1 MKRVALLFCLFSA
14 GVLLMWAQRG
24 RFYLEAAPSEVK
36 LVFPKEVSPGKY
48 QQVDARDLQA
58 LADDGWELVS
68 VTPYVYLN
76 EERGATNAQRPVVTQ
91 TYPAYFFKRL
101 KAQTPK

>member
-1 MKRVALLFCLFSA
+1 MKRVAVVFCLLLT

-24 RFYLEAAPSEVK
+24 RFYMEAAPFEVK

-68 VTPYVYLN
+68 VTPFVYLN
-76 EERGATNAQRPVVTQ
+76 EERGATTAQRPVVTQ
-91 TYPAYFFKRL
+91 TYPAYFFKRV
-101 KAQTPK
+101 KAQPPK